1 MKSIQLYM
9 DLQKLGMVNSH
20 FYLHDKRLVVT
31 KIINYDGGHITYI
44 AEISRSDFIDE
55 KTISLKKEEIIKR
68 YSLETFE
75 LISVDRKNKNYK
87 VLIVQ
92 KLPDLFSM
100 IYNEMNYSAFIVPPV
115 IVSSENMM
123 VTLLVKDEKLDYLLQ
138 FLKKFGI
145 NYRIIRKTM
154 IPRERGLTVRQ
165 WDVAIT
171 AISMGYYSIPKKAKL
186 KDIAKKFKISVPA
199 VQRILRSVEI
209 KAMEEYFNPLL

>member
-75 LISVDRKNKNYK
+75 LISVDRKNKNYR

>member
-75 LISVDRKNKNYK
+75 LISVDRKNKNYR

-100 IYNEMNYSAFIVPPV
+100 IYSEMNYSAFIVPPV